1 MQIAILYKY
10 VFIWYDYLSY
20 IYLSVYISIYN
31 LFIYLYP
38 SFHSF
43 IYWIIINTFLLTT
56 SRCLSILL
64 SLWLHNY
71 LSSPATARKI
81 CLYIQ
86 QFIYLSMSSNKFIY
100 LHVYQSIYF
109 SKEHFW
115 DTLYYYLFL
124 CMLFVCPLSQLACWG
139 LMLLKALVYLLVCKG
154 G

>member
-1 MQIAILYKY
+1 MIWLSILYL
-10 VFIWYDYLSY
+10 FICLYIHLSS
-20 IYLSVYISIYN
+20 IYLSI
-31 LFIYLYP
+31 YP

-109 SKEHFW
+109 SKERFW
-115 DTLYYYLFL
+115 DTLYYYLFP
-124 CMLFVCPLSQLACWG
+124 CMLFVCPLSQLACRG

>member
-1 MQIAILYKY
+1 MIIYPI
-10 VFIWYDYLSY
+10 F
-20 IYLSVYISIYN
+20 IYLSIYPSIIYLSIYISVFP
-31 LFIYLYP
+31 FI
-38 SFHSF
+38 H
-43 IYWIIINTFLLTT
+43 LLNN
-56 SRCLSILL
+56 SQHLSSDHFEMSILL

-109 SKEHFW
+109 SKERFW
-115 DTLYYYLFL
+115 DTLYHYLFP

>member
-1 MQIAILYKY
+1 MIIYPI
-10 VFIWYDYLSY
+10 F
-20 IYLSVYISIYN
+20 IYLSIYPSIIYLSIYISVFP
-31 LFIYLYP
+31 FIHLLN
-38 SFHSF
+38 
-43 IYWIIINTFLLTT
+43 IINTFLLTT

-81 CLYIQ
+81 CLYIK

-109 SKEHFW
+109 SKERFW
-115 DTLYYYLFL
+115 DTLYYYLFP